1 MLADD
6 AVPPQ
11 QSASMTIGPL
21 GQREMKGLVPIAVV
35 VEKRDDALRFP
46 RFRVRSPAGLVGWGQ
61 HVGLS
66 DAFPESAICGKRIH
80 HVSDNWVFETVSH
93 EQDRE
98 SSKQITDEA
107 TCPSFGQVRRSK
119 IGASQHERST
129 LWILVADQPVQVDDA
144 VPDPALRHRKP
155 RS

>member
-80 HVSDNWVFETVSH
+80 HVSYPTNKIVN
-93 EQDRE
+93 
-98 SSKQITDEA
+98 
-107 TCPSFGQVRRSK
+107 RRN
-119 IGASQHERST
+119 RS
-129 LWILVADQPVQVDDA
+129 LMKRLA
-144 VPDPALRHRKP
+144 
-155 RS
+155 RSEEHTS